1 MEAIENSAGIEYTV
15 GLVDGRRK
23 YGLVLRR
30 KTENDQVI
38 WQFVPMNRVKD
49 YSRSKDITLVEMIP
63 DSMVSFI
70 DCYSY

>member
-1 MEAIENSAGIEYTV
+1 MKTSLDIEYTV

-23 YGLVLRR
+23 YGVILRR
-30 KTENDQVI
+30 KKENDQVF

-49 YSRSKDITLVEMIP
+49 YSRSKDISLVEMIP
-63 DSMVSFI
+63 DSMVAFI

>member
-1 MEAIENSAGIEYTV
+1 MKTIESSSGIEYTV

-23 YGLVLRR
+23 YGVVLR
-30 KTENDQVI
+30 KKKEDDQVF

-49 YSRSKDITLVEMIP
+49 YARSKDISLVEMIP